1 MGGQVISPILLTF
14 SNWCE
19 IPPGGLT
26 FAAVEATGVRPFNL
40 LVFSGQ
46 ALLFHLI
53 GFSFEP
59 VLIRSIRKL
68 MAGMDYASRPYGN
81 AYISIGNICCGSSA
95 EGVSS

>member
-1 MGGQVISPILLTF
+1 MGGQVFLPILLSF
-14 SNWCE
+14 SNWFE
-19 IPPGGLT
+19 IPPGEHTVAAGEA
-26 FAAVEATGVRPFNL
+26 AAVHPFIL

-46 ALLFHLI
+46 TLLFHLI

-81 AYISIGNICCGSSA
+81 AYISIGNILLWL
-95 EGVSS
+95 VS

>member
-1 MGGQVISPILLTF
+1 MGGQLFFPILLTL
-14 SNWCE
+14 STLVSDSS
-19 IPPGGLT
+19 GGLT

-81 AYISIGNICCGSSA
+81 AYISIGNILLWL
-95 EGVSS
+95 VS